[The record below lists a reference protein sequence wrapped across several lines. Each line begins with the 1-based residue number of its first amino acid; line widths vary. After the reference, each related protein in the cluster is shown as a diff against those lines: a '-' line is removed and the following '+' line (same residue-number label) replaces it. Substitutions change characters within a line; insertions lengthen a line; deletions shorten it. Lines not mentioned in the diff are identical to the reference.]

1 MTQLAQGSGQKPGP
15 SSGGS
20 SGGGQPQTSEAAGQT
35 LPKGGNDAG
44 NTMTDNIGLVALVLV
59 AAALVV
65 FLSKRM
71 RGK

>member
-1 MTQLAQGSGQKPGP
+1 MTQLAQGSGQKPGT

-20 SGGGQPQTSEAAGQT
+20 SGGGQPQTSEQT

-44 NTMTDNIGLVALVLV
+44 NTMTDNIGLVALVVV

-65 FLSKRM
+65 LLSKRM